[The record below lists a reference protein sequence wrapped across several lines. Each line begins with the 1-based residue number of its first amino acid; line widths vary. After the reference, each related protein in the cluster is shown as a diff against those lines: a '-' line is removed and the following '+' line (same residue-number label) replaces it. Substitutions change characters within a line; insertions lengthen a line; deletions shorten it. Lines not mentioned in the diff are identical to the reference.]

1 MCRKVAECALN
12 KSKEIEIWGDGNQT
26 RSFMYIDDCIEGT
39 MRVFNHH
46 KFDIFNIGSEEQV
59 SINTLLDTVEDV
71 AGNKFP
77 RKNVVGPRGV
87 LNRNSNNEKVRE
99 ILKWEPTI
107 KLRDGIEKT
116 YQWIYNQMSP
126 V

>member
-1 MCRKVAECALN
+1 MK
-12 KSKEIEIWGDGNQT
+12 
-26 RSFMYIDDCIEGT
+26 
-39 MRVFNHH
+39 VFNHH

-59 SINTLLDTVEDV
+59 SINKLLDTVEDV
-71 AGNKFP
+71 AGSKFP

-116 YQWIYNQMSP
+116 YQWIYDKMST